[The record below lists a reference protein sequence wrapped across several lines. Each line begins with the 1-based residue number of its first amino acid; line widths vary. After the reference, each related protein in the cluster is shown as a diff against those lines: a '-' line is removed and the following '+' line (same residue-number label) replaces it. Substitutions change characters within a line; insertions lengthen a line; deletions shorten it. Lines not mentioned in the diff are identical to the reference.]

1 MTEPAELKQHC
12 PYCNGKIAYPPDLAG
27 RVAMC
32 PHCRREVKL
41 SREVKQTCRECSNEI
56 SFLESMLGE
65 ETRCPHCG
73 NSMRLHRPAA
83 EAAEHAATAET
94 EGTGRH
100 YFLLMRGKSEGPFS
114 EAEVC
119 SYIEAGHV
127 SIDTRVQVGE
137 AGVWNVLSEFQQ
149 FAAAFQKQNAP
160 QVQEEEFVDE
170 APPEIMVLIGS
181 QQHGPYT
188 IGQIRHA
195 AKTGTIDGRSPAQRP
210 GMAGWVP
217 LMKWDEFKHV
227 NFAYISQKKY
237 DVALD
242 EGGGAD
248 HASVAQGYKYIA
260 ISFCCCAPVAIG
272 GFIYGIKNI
281 ADGEILHGIVQIIL
295 SGIVLLL
302 WAVAASM
309 SM

>member
-1 MTEPAELKQHC
+1 L
-12 PYCNGKIAYPPDLAG
+12 N
-27 RVAMC
+27 
-32 PHCRREVKL
+32 
-41 SREVKQTCRECSNEI
+41 
-56 SFLESMLGE
+56 
-65 ETRCPHCG
+65 
-73 NSMRLHRPAA
+73 
-83 EAAEHAATAET
+83 
-94 EGTGRH
+94 
-100 YFLLMRGKSEGPFS
+100 
-114 EAEVC
+114 
-119 SYIEAGHV
+119 
-127 SIDTRVQVGE
+127 
-137 AGVWNVLSEFQQ
+137 EFQQ

-217 LMKWDEFKHV
+217 LMKWDEFKRV

-237 DVALD
+237 DVALN